1 MAMGNKKLLLV
12 GDQTPTITRLVSAI
26 KKAATAQE
34 KSYTIVVTSHSHVDE
49 QLRAVQPDIVLLTPE
64 LAYLKTEMQ
73 RQTDEFGVLL
83 AVINLSDYTQMA
95 GDHILLIAEQLLAT

>member
-49 QLRAVQPDIVLLTPE
+49 QLRAAQPDIVLLTPQ
-64 LAYLKTEMQ
+64 LAYLKAEMQ
-73 RQTDEFGVLL
+73 RQTDEFGVPL
-83 AVINLSDYTQMA
+83 AVIKLSD
-95 GDHILLIAEQLLAT
+95 

>member
-49 QLRAVQPDIVLLTPE
+49 QLRAVQPDIVLLTPQ
-64 LAYLKTEMQ
+64 LAYLKAEMQ
-73 RQTDEFGVLL
+73 RQTDEFGVPLT
-83 AVINLSDYTQMA
+83 VIKLSDYTQMTGA
-95 GDHILLIAEQLLAT
+95 NILLTAEQMIIT

>member
-49 QLRAVQPDIVLLTPE
+49 QLRAVQPRRKCNVKL
-64 LAYLKTEMQ
+64 M
-73 RQTDEFGVLL
+73 
-83 AVINLSDYTQMA
+83 NL
-95 GDHILLIAEQLLAT
+95 GCH

>member
-34 KSYTIVVTSHSHVDE
+34 KSYTIIVTSQSHVDE
-49 QLRAVQPDIVLLTPE
+49 QLRAVQPDIVLLTPQ
-64 LAYLKTEMQ
+64 LAYLKAEMQ
-73 RQTDEFGVLL
+73 RQTDEFGVPL
-83 AVINLSDYTQMA
+83 AVIKLSDYAQMA
-95 GDHILLIAEQLLAT
+95 GDHILLIAEQLLVT

>member
-34 KSYTIVVTSHSHVDE
+34 KSYTIVVTHSHVDE
-49 QLRAVQPDIVLLTPE
+49 QLRAVQPDIVLLTPQ
-64 LAYLKTEMQ
+64 LAYLKAEMQ
-73 RQTDEFGVLL
+73 RLTDEFGVPL
-83 AVINLSDYTQMA
+83 AVIKLTDYTQLA

>member
-34 KSYTIVVTSHSHVDE
+34 KSYTIVVTSHSHV
-49 QLRAVQPDIVLLTPE
+49 VQPDIVLLTPQ
-64 LAYLKTEMQ
+64 LAYLKAEMQ
-73 RQTDEFGVLL
+73 RLTDEFGVPL
-83 AVINLSDYTQMA
+83 AVIKLTDYTQLA

>member
-12 GDQTPTITRLVSAI
+12 GDQTPTITQLVSAI

-49 QLRAVQPDIVLLTPE
+49 QLRAVQPDIVLLTPQ
-64 LAYLKTEMQ
+64 LAYLKAEMQ
-73 RQTDEFGVLL
+73 RLTDEFGVPL
-83 AVINLSDYTQMA
+83 AGIKLTDYTQLA